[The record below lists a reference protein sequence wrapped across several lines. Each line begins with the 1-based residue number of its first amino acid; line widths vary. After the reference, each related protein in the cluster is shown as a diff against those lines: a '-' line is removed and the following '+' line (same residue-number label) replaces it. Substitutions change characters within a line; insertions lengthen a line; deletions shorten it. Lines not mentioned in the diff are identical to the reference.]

1 MEEQA
6 KTCAFTGH
14 RPQRLPFGFDE
25 EDRRCIR
32 IKQALRNQIA
42 HAVEKNGISK
52 FISGMAQGVD
62 LWAAEIVLE
71 LKEQYQQILLE
82 AALPCDT
89 QTKNRSDSEVHHIA
103 PRRPPL
109 QVPQAVSWG
118 GIGARTGCSRILHP
132 IPGMSR
138 ILPNFLL

>member
-32 IKQALRNQIA
+32 IKQALSKQIA

-52 FISGMAQGVD
+52 FISGMAQGID

-71 LKEQYQQILLE
+71 LKEQYPQILLE

-89 QTKNRSDSEVHHIA
+89 
-103 PRRPPL
+103 
-109 QVPQAVSWG
+109 
-118 GIGARTGCSRILHP
+118 
-132 IPGMSR
+132 
-138 ILPNFLL
+138 